1 MTVGTNSSPEA
12 AGAAEERLRD
22 APGPVGSAPAADTLR
37 GVPPQAASRASATPS
52 PRTPAPP
59 RGPAPS
65 PVTGSS
71 APGGPTA
78 EGSAAGASR
87 APGGSAPGGSAAGSR
102 TTGPSPVPGG
112 SAPGGSALGS
122 SSAAGSGPGFPPAA
136 PGVLDDAPAGDGF
149 GMDPD
154 ELPDGLVVADHTG
167 RVICFNRAA
176 ARMTAT
182 DPGQALGARID
193 RALPL
198 EDLEGRRWWAL
209 TDPYGGLAT
218 RRGQP
223 ERNLLLPGGREVLV
237 SARYVRSHPTGPL
250 CRLVVTLRGTEARRR
265 TERSHAELI
274 ATVAHELRSPLTSVK
289 GFTATLLAKWERFT
303 DDQKR
308 LMLETVDADANRV
321 TRLIA
326 ELLDISRID
335 SGRLEVRRQ
344 PVDIAAAVGRHV
356 QALTANGQAPER
368 FLVRVSRPLPD
379 CWADPDKIDQILG
392 NLLENAV
399 RHGDG
404 TVTIDVAPHEKGTA
418 VTVTDEGPGIPE
430 ESMGRVFTRF
440 WRGSKRGGTGLG
452 LYIVKGI
459 VEAHGGT
466 ITVGRGPGG
475 GAEFRFILPVS
486 APAYLTQ

>member
-1 MTVGTNSSPEA
+1 MTVGTNSSSEVHDSLPC
-12 AGAAEERLRD
+12 
-22 APGPVGSAPAADTLR
+22 
-37 GVPPQAASRASATPS
+37 
-52 PRTPAPP
+52 
-59 RGPAPS
+59 
-65 PVTGSS
+65 SS
-71 APGGPTA
+71 AP
-78 EGSAAGASR
+78 
-87 APGGSAPGGSAAGSR
+87 
-102 TTGPSPVPGG
+102 
-112 SAPGGSALGS
+112 LGT
-122 SSAAGSGPGFPPAA
+122 SGI
-136 PGVLDDAPAGDGF
+136 
-149 GMDPD
+149 DPD
-154 ELPDGLVVADHTG
+154 DLPDGLVVADETG
-167 RVICFNRAA
+167 RVICFNAAA
-176 ARMTAT
+176 ARITAVRVG
-182 DPGQALGARID
+182 DALGEPIE

-198 EDLEGRRWWAL
+198 EDLEGRRWWTL
-209 TDPYGGLAT
+209 TDPYGGLAI
-218 RRGQP
+218 RAGQP

-237 SARYVRSHPTGPL
+237 AARYVREHPTGPVR
-250 CRLVVTLRGTEARRR
+250 RLVVSLRGTEARRR

-335 SGRLEVRRQ
+335 SGRLELRRQ
-344 PVDIAAAVGRHV
+344 PVDVGAAVGRHI
-356 QALTANGQAPER
+356 QALTANGQSPDR
-368 FLVRVSRPLPD
+368 FLVRILQPLPD

-399 RHGDG
+399 RHGEG
-404 TVTIDVAPHEKGTA
+404 TVTIEVAPAHVRNADNPAKGTA
-418 VTVTDEGPGIPE
+418 VTVSDEGPGIPE

-475 GAEFRFILPVS
+475 GAEFRFTLPVG
-486 APAYLTQ
+486 APAYLT

>member
-1 MTVGTNSSPEA
+1 MTVGTNSSPGA
-12 AGAAEERLRD
+12 AGAAEGRLRYAAGQPAAGRPRASAD
-22 APGPVGSAPAADTLR
+22 APGAPGPAVPPATAAPDAL
-37 GVPPQAASRASATPS
+37 GFVPPQAGRAAD
-52 PRTPAPP
+52 REAAGRPAE
-59 RGPAPS
+59 GPAR
-65 PVTGSS
+65 
-71 APGGPTA
+71 PG
-78 EGSAAGASR
+78 R
-87 APGGSAPGGSAAGSR
+87 
-102 TTGPSPVPGG
+102 
-112 SAPGGSALGS
+112 
-122 SSAAGSGPGFPPAA
+122 AA
-136 PGVLDDAPAGDGF
+136 PEPVI
-149 GMDPD
+149 DPD

-167 RVICFNRAA
+167 HVVCFNRAA
-176 ARMTAT
+176 SRITAI
-182 DPGQALGARID
+182 PAGQAIGAPIE

-237 SARYVRSHPTGPL
+237 SARYVRTHPTGPL
-250 CRLVVTLRGTEARRR
+250 SRLVVTLRGTEARRR

-344 PVDIAAAVGRHV
+344 PVDLAAAVGRHV

-368 FLVRVSRPLPD
+368 FLVRVSSPLPD

-430 ESMGRVFTRF
+430 ESMARVFTRF

>member
-1 MTVGTNSSPEA
+1 MWRPGGPTALLGDVGYGDMTVGTNSSPGA
-12 AGAAEERLRD
+12 AGAAD
-22 APGPVGSAPAADTLR
+22 AAEAWFPQARAHGQGSAATQPAAPPHADARDGLPA
-37 GVPPQAASRASATPS
+37 VPPQAVSGGRGHAPKVRTGVFPQSEGAT
-52 PRTPAPP
+52 
-59 RGPAPS
+59 
-65 PVTGSS
+65 
-71 APGGPTA
+71 
-78 EGSAAGASR
+78 
-87 APGGSAPGGSAAGSR
+87 
-102 TTGPSPVPGG
+102 
-112 SAPGGSALGS
+112 
-122 SSAAGSGPGFPPAA
+122 AA
-136 PGVLDDAPAGDGF
+136 PAYAGEGF
-149 GMDPD
+149 GIDPD
-154 ELPDGLVVADHTG
+154 ELPDGLVVADATG

-182 DPGQALGARID
+182 DPRQALGAPIG

-237 SARYVRSHPTGPL
+237 SARYVRTHPTGPL
-250 CRLVVTLRGTEARRR
+250 RRLVVTLRGTEARRR

-344 PVDIAAAVGRHV
+344 PVDIATAVGRHV

-379 CWADPDKIDQILG
+379 LWADPDKIDQILG

-399 RHGDG
+399 RHGEG
-404 TVTIDVAPHEKGTA
+404 TVTIDLSPHEKGTA

-440 WRGSKRGGTGLG
+440 WRGAS
-452 LYIVKGI
+452 
-459 VEAHGGT
+459 A
-466 ITVGRGPGG
+466 
-475 GAEFRFILPVS
+475 A
-486 APAYLTQ
+486 APAWAFTSSRASWRRTAAPSRSAAAPVAAPNSDLSCP

>member
-1 MTVGTNSSPEA
+1 MAVGMSRPRHTHTAAVRAIDDPDGTDDA
-12 AGAAEERLRD
+12 VGGLAGAI
-22 APGPVGSAPAADTLR
+22 
-37 GVPPQAASRASATPS
+37 
-52 PRTPAPP
+52 
-59 RGPAPS
+59 
-65 PVTGSS
+65 
-71 APGGPTA
+71 
-78 EGSAAGASR
+78 
-87 APGGSAPGGSAAGSR
+87 
-102 TTGPSPVPGG
+102 
-112 SAPGGSALGS
+112 
-122 SSAAGSGPGFPPAA
+122 
-136 PGVLDDAPAGDGF
+136 
-149 GMDPD
+149 DPD
-154 ELPDGLVVADHTG
+154 HLPDGLVVADESG
-167 RVICFNRAA
+167 RVICFNTAA
-176 ARMTAT
+176 ARITAT
-182 DPGQALGARID
+182 PRATALGRALEH
-193 RALPL
+193 ALPL
-198 EDLEGRRWWAL
+198 EDLKGRRWWTL

-218 RRGQP
+218 RVGQP

-237 SARYVRSHPTGPL
+237 SARYVREAPKGPV
-250 CRLVVTLRGTEARRR
+250 RRVVVSLRGTEARRR

-335 SGRLEVRRQ
+335 SGRLELRRQ
-344 PVDIAAAVGRHV
+344 PVDISAAVERHV
-356 QALTANGQAPER
+356 QALTAAGQAPDR
-368 FLVRVSRPLPD
+368 FLVRTRQPLPD
-379 CWADPDKIDQILG
+379 LWADPDKVDQVLG

-399 RHGDG
+399 RHGEG
-404 TVTIDVAPHEKGTA
+404 TVTIDISPAPGGSETSATA
-418 VTVTDEGPGIPE
+418 VTVSDEGPGIPE

-466 ITVGRGPGG
+466 ITVDRGPGG

-486 APAYLTQ
+486 APAYLV

>member
-1 MTVGTNSSPEA
+1 MDVRTS
-12 AGAAEERLRD
+12 GAR
-22 APGPVGSAPAADTLR
+22 AAD
-37 GVPPQAASRASATPS
+37 A
-52 PRTPAPP
+52 
-59 RGPAPS
+59 
-65 PVTGSS
+65 
-71 APGGPTA
+71 
-78 EGSAAGASR
+78 R
-87 APGGSAPGGSAAGSR
+87 APGAGLPAAAD
-102 TTGPSPVPGG
+102 GPPEPD
-112 SAPGGSALGS
+112 ALAAALGLH
-122 SSAAGSGPGFPPAA
+122 P
-136 PGVLDDAPAGDGF
+136 DD
-149 GMDPD
+149 
-154 ELPDGLVVADHTG
+154 LPDGLVVADETG
-167 RVICFNRAA
+167 RVTCFNAAA
-176 ARMTAT
+176 ARITAT
-182 DPGQALGARID
+182 RPADAVGAPLE

-198 EDLEGRRWWAL
+198 EDLDGRRWWTL

-218 RRGQP
+218 RVGQP

-237 SARYVRSHPTGPL
+237 SARYVRDHPTGPVR
-250 CRLVVTLRGTEARRR
+250 RLVVSLRGTEARRR

-344 PVDIAAAVGRHV
+344 PVDVAAAVRRHV
-356 QALTANGQAPER
+356 QALTAAGHRAER
-368 FLVRVSRPLPD
+368 FLIRVRGPLPD
-379 CWADPDKIDQILG
+379 LWADPDKIDQVLG

-399 RHGDG
+399 RHGEG
-404 TVTIDVAPHEKGTA
+404 TVTIEVAPAPARPAADGPAVEGPAAERTA
-418 VTVTDEGPGIPE
+418 VTVSDEGPGIPE
-430 ESMGRVFTRF
+430 ESMSRVFTRF

-466 ITVGRGPGG
+466 ITVGRARGG
-475 GAEFRFILPVS
+475 GAEFRFTLPVGT
-486 APAYLTQ
+486 PAYLV